1 MDWKD
6 QDAREWAK
14 TWAMPHMHKGL
25 QFILKKVRP
34 RRTVGP
40 VAQGFD
46 LSPVFI
52 KSAGF
57 YEGSQEVIDLI
68 ESMGKGNMDNKP
80 KSEMPEPFS
89 HIFDEGDVS
98 LKDTKKQK

>member
-1 MDWKD
+1 MDWTD

-14 TWAMPHMHKGL
+14 TWAMPHMQKGL
-25 QFILKKVRP
+25 KFITKRVKP
-34 RRTVGP
+34 RRSAGQ

-57 YEGSQEVIDLI
+57 YEGSQEVLDLVDI
-68 ESMGKGNMDNKP
+68 LSVGAQSRP
-80 KSEMPEPFS
+80 KYDLPEPFS
-89 HIFDEGDVS
+89 HIS
-98 LKDTKKQK
+98 LENKETNQ

>member
-1 MDWKD
+1 MDWTD

-14 TWAMPHMHKGL
+14 TWAMPHMQKGL
-25 QFILKKVRP
+25 KFISKRVRP
-34 RRTVGP
+34 KRSSNP

-57 YEGSQEVIDLI
+57 YEGSQEV
-68 ESMGKGNMDNKP
+68 
-80 KSEMPEPFS
+80 
-89 HIFDEGDVS
+89 V
-98 LKDTKKQK
+98 

>member
-1 MDWKD
+1 MEWTD
-6 QDAREWAK
+6 QDSRAWAK
-14 TWAMPHMHKGL
+14 IWEEPYMQKGL
-25 QFILKKVRP
+25 KFIMKRVRP
-34 RRTVGP
+34 KRSAST

-68 ESMGKGNMDNKP
+68 ETLSRGKFETKP
-80 KSEMPEPFS
+80 KVEIPEAFS
-89 HIFDEGDVS
+89 YINKEQ
-98 LKDTKKQK
+98 T

>member
-1 MDWKD
+1 MDWNNG
-6 QDAREWAK
+6 DAREWAK
-14 TWAMPHMHKGL
+14 TWEMPHMVNGL
-25 QFILKKVRP
+25 KFLAKRVRP

-57 YEGSQEVIDLI
+57 YEGSQEVLDLI
-68 ESMGKGNMDNKP
+68 ETMGKGEYTTKP
-80 KSEMPEPFS
+80 KVDFPESFS
-89 HIFDEGDVS
+89 HIKPE
-98 LKDTKKQK
+98 

>member
-1 MDWKD
+1 M
-6 QDAREWAK
+6 A
-14 TWAMPHMHKGL
+14 KGL
-25 QFILKKVRP
+25 KFIARRVRP
-34 RRTVGP
+34 KRSAGP

-68 ESMGKGNMDNKP
+68 EILSQGKANKP
-80 KSEMPEPFS
+80 KFDLPEPFS
-89 HIFDEGDVS
+89 HITSEE
-98 LKDTKKQK
+98 TN

>member
-1 MDWKD
+1 MIEWTD
-6 QDAREWAK
+6 QDAREWSK
-14 TWAMPHMHKGL
+14 TWAMPHMQKGL
-25 QFILKKVRP
+25 KYISRRVRP
-34 RRTVGP
+34 KKSVGP

-68 ESMGKGNMDNKP
+68 DFLSIGKVEASAKIDL
-80 KSEMPEPFS
+80 PEPFS
-89 HIFDEGDVS
+89 HITSQD
-98 LKDTKKQK
+98 KY